1 MQRVR
6 FAWNAFKN
14 VALLFSFVVNLT
26 LLITVLVLLTLIFQ
40 IKNGIA
46 QPLIDGLHSSFVGLD
61 EATID
66 RIIPVRDEIPI
77 AFILPLE
84 QNTNVVLTAP
94 VPLSVNATFDL
105 PGGGGRI
112 NGVVAINLPQGLQ
125 LPVSLDLDVPVETT
139 VPVSLDVR
147 AVIPLRETQLHD
159 AFDNLRGLLEPFVRA
174 LDNLPGNAEEG
185 WAYLGLVL
193 SGQGPDLLNPTY
205 GSENPWPGFSR
216 TAGDDYGWPLDTPP
230 QPGSETGIQ
239 PGGLGAWSMPEGA
252 VTNGVYEPV
261 YENGVPLDP
270 FTGRP
275 VGEPRVP
282 ATDATPSGD
291 LGIIPLTPAP

>member
-1 MQRVR
+1 MQRVK
-6 FAWNAFKN
+6 FAWSAFKN
-14 VALLFSFVVNLT
+14 VALLFSFIVNLT

-77 AFILPLE
+77 AFTLPLE
-84 QNTNVVLTAP
+84 QNTNVVLTQP

-125 LPVSLDLDVPVETT
+125 LPVALDLDVPVETT

-205 GSENPWPGFSR
+205 GSEHPWPGFSR

-230 QPGSETGIQ
+230 QPGELTGIQ
-239 PGGLGAWSMPEGA
+239 PGGLGAWIAPEGA
-252 VTNGVYEPV
+252 SDGVYEPV

-275 VGEPRVP
+275 VGEPAIP
-282 ATDATPSGD
+282 AADATPSGD
-291 LGIIPLTPAP
+291 LGIIPITPVQ